1 MTGITIERR
10 DAVSLVTI
18 DRPDRLN
25 ALDEPTRLALAA
37 AIETEAADA
46 AVGAIVITGSGRAFC
61 VGQDLAAEH
70 ELDDC
75 ADTVGRTYNPIARAI
90 VAADVA
96 VIAAVNGAAVGAG
109 LGIAL
114 SCDIVLLAE
123 NATFSSGFGSVGL
136 VPDTGA
142 SWYLARRM
150 GHARAFEFATSGQR
164 LSARGSVELGLANAV
179 VEPGLLIEE
188 ALERAASL
196 AAGPR
201 LAFALTKR
209 TLREAEHGRL
219 DEALD
224 REAEFQGIAGSDQ
237 EHLDRR
243 AAFLAR

>member
-10 DAVSLVTI
+10 DAVSIITL
-18 DRPDRLN
+18 DRADRLN

-37 AIETEAADA
+37 AITTEAADEG
-46 AVGAIVITGSGRAFC
+46 VGAVVLTGNGRAFC
-61 VGQDLAAEH
+61 VGQDLSAIH
-70 ELDDC
+70 ELDDSE
-75 ADTVGRTYNPIARAI
+75 DTVGRTYNPIARAI
-90 VAADVA
+90 VAADVP
-96 VIAAVNGAAVGAG
+96 VVAAVNGAAVGAG

-114 SCDIVLLAE
+114 SCDLVLLAE

-142 SWYLARRM
+142 SWFLARRL
-150 GHARAFEFATSGQR
+150 GYVRAFEFTTSGQR
-164 LSARGSVELGLANAV
+164 LTAAEAVDLGLANAV
-179 VEPGLLIEE
+179 VPAGSVLADAI
-188 ALERAASL
+188 ERATAL

-209 TLREAEHGRL
+209 ALRGAEDGL

-224 REAEFQGIAGSDQ
+224 REARFQGLAARDP

>member
-10 DAVSLVTI
+10 DAVSIITL
-18 DRPDRLN
+18 DRADRLN

-37 AIETEAADA
+37 AVTTEAADP
-46 AVGAIVITGSGRAFC
+46 AVGALVITGNGRAFC
-61 VGQDLAAEH
+61 VGQDLSAVH
-70 ELDDC
+70 ELDDSE
-75 ADTVGRTYNPIARAI
+75 DTVARTYNPIARAI
-90 VAADVA
+90 VSADIPV
-96 VIAAVNGAAVGAG
+96 VAAVNGAAVGAG

-114 SCDIVLLAE
+114 SCDLVLLDE

-142 SWYLARRM
+142 SWFLARRL

-164 LSARGSVELGLANAV
+164 LTAVQAVELGLANAV
-179 VEPGLLIEE
+179 VPPGSVLAE
-188 ALERAASL
+188 AIERAATL

-209 TLREAEHGRL
+209 ALRGAEEGFDESLNREAR
-219 DEALD
+219 
-224 REAEFQGIAGSDQ
+224 FQGVAARDP
-237 EHLDRR
+237 EHLERR

>member
-10 DAVSLVTI
+10 GAVSVVTI

-37 AIETEAADA
+37 AIESEAADD
-46 AVGAIVITGSGRAFC
+46 AVGAVVLTGSGRAFC
-61 VGQDLAAEH
+61 VGQDLAATH

-96 VIAAVNGAAVGAG
+96 VVAAVG
-109 LGIAL
+109 
-114 SCDIVLLAE
+114 LA
-123 NATFSSGFGSVGL
+123 
-136 VPDTGA
+136 PDTGA
-142 SWYLARRM
+142 SWYLARRI

-164 LSARGSVELGLANAV
+164 LSADRAVELGLANAV
-179 VEPGLLIEE
+179 VAPERLLEE
-188 ALERAASL
+188 ALDRATAL

-201 LAFALTKR
+201 RAFALTKR
-209 TLREAEHGRL
+209 ALREAEQGSL
-219 DEALD
+219 DDALE
-224 REAEFQGIAGSDQ
+224 REAEFQGIAGRDR
-237 EHLDRR
+237 EHLERR